1 MSAAFCCTLPASLK
15 SEWEK
20 PWSARRG
27 GVMRGQPVAVEM
39 AGSHGAA
46 ATWSALMSVFM
57 SIVSSSARSG
67 PLISTASSTMSV
79 FSTTR
84 GRWLERRTV
93 CHTADRMMR

>member
-20 PWSARRG
+20 P
-27 GVMRGQPVAVEM
+27 
-39 AGSHGAA
+39 
-46 ATWSALMSVFM
+46 WSALMSVFM

-67 PLISTASSTMSV
+67 PLISTASSTIRV